1 MITTMP
7 ETPSILTDRRHTSLV
22 AAHVPLNAINQ
33 GGEFIFASATRPV
46 CRTRYEAAANRSGC
60 SRSAARV
67 SRLPKGQFAP
77 SPRGILCSPCQ
88 PILGGLHHEYSLA
101 P

>member
-1 MITTMP
+1 
-7 ETPSILTDRRHTSLV
+7 V
-22 AAHVPLNAINQ
+22 AAHVPLNAITQ
-33 GGEFIFASATRPV
+33 GGEFIFASVTRPV

-77 SPRGILCSPCQ
+77 STRGNHMQSV
-88 PILGGLHHEYSLA
+88 PIRSSADCITNTPSRLA
-101 P
+101 AR